1 MASSLLVG
9 ERLVRALSPGGEL
22 EPEQLPGKLREELEA
37 VLGKKHKGGD
47 RPAGPAR
54 LVSFRL
60 IRDLHQYLRERGST
74 LYLHELLEGSE
85 IYLPEVVKPPR
96 NPELVARLEKIKI
109 HLANEEYKRI
119 TRNVTCQ
126 DSRHGGTLSDLGKQV
141 RSVKALVITIFNFI
155 VTVAAAFVCTYLG
168 SQYIFTEMTSQVLAA
183 LIVASVVGLA
193 ELYIM
198 VRVMEG
204 ELGEL

>member
-1 MASSLLVG
+1 MASSLLPG
-9 ERLVRALSPGGEL
+9 ERLVRALGPGGEL
-22 EPEQLPGKLREELEA
+22 EPEQLPRKVRAELEA
-37 VLGKKHKGGD
+37 ALGKKHPGG
-47 RPAGPAR
+47 ASSGPQR

-60 IRDLHQYLRERGST
+60 IRDLHQHLRERDST

-85 IYLPEVVKPPR
+85 IYLPKVVKPPR

-109 HLANEEYKRI
+109 QLANEEYKRI
-119 TRNVTCQ
+119 TRNVACQ

-168 SQYIFTEMTSQVLAA
+168 SQYIFTEMASRVLAA

-193 ELYIM
+193 ELYVM
-198 VRVMEG
+198 VRAMEG

>member
-1 MASSLLVG
+1 MASCLLAG
-9 ERLVRALSPGGEL
+9 ERLVRALGPGGEL
-22 EPEQLPGKLREELEA
+22 EPEQLPGKLRAELEA

-60 IRDLHQYLRERGST
+60 IRELHQYLRERGST

-109 HLANEEYKRI
+109 QLANEEYKRI

-126 DSRHGGTLSDLGKQV
+126 DSRHGGTLSDLGKQ
-141 RSVKALVITIFNFI
+141 
-155 VTVAAAFVCTYLG
+155 AAFVCTYLG
-168 SQYIFTEMTSQVLAA
+168 SQYIFTEMTSVLAA

-204 ELGEL
+204 CSREEWRILPILLWGHY

>member
-1 MASSLLVG
+1 MASCLLAG
-9 ERLVRALSPGGEL
+9 ERFVRALGPGGEL
-22 EPEQLPGKLREELEA
+22 EPEQLPGKLRAELEA
-37 VLGKKHKGGD
+37 ALGKKHKGGN
-47 RPAGPAR
+47 RPAR

-60 IRDLHQYLRERGST
+60 IRDLHQYLRERGEPHWKYHSSC
-74 LYLHELLEGSE
+74 LFF
-85 IYLPEVVKPPR
+85 LPQ

-109 HLANEEYKRI
+109 QLANEEYKRI

-126 DSRHGGTLSDLGKQV
+126 VRAHSSIYGPCM

-168 SQYIFTEMTSQVLAA
+168 SQYIFTEMTSRVLAA

-193 ELYIM
+193 ELYVM
-198 VRVMEG
+198 VRAMEG

>member
-1 MASSLLVG
+1 MASFLVAG
-9 ERLVRALSPGGEL
+9 ERLVRALGPGGEL
-22 EPEQLPGKLREELEA
+22 EPEQLPQKLRAELEA
-37 VLGKKHKGGD
+37 ALGKKHKGGD
-47 RPAGPAR
+47 HPSGPAR

-60 IRDLHQYLRERGST
+60 IRDLHQYLRERDST

-109 HLANEEYKRI
+109 QLANEEYKRI

-126 DSRHGGTLSDLGKQV
+126 DSRHGGILNDLGKQ
-141 RSVKALVITIFNFI
+141 
-155 VTVAAAFVCTYLG
+155 VAAAFVCTYLG
-168 SQYIFTEMTSQVLAA
+168 SQYIFTEMASRILAA

-193 ELYIM
+193 ELYVM
-198 VRVMEG
+198 VRAMEG
-204 ELGEL
+204 ELGEI